1 MKKQIINNIVIITI
15 AVVANY
21 PIYKDLQQSV
31 KAAQGVI
38 TTVNN
43 TIEDVQT
50 DVNLIQSRINKL
62 QDEFSSAINNGL
74 AQADST
80 LNQIKALQLLEI
92 HQSDIRK
99 VKLKLQKE
107 GLELLE
113 AGDLFT
119 LDFPNHGIPRD
130 DYEVF
135 EIENVL
141 SGITTITV
149 GTHDKTIAE
158 RLSEMTLSQK
168 MQAFNI
174 FSRNSVDALMGKVVF
189 DKFSIQNQTTKY
201 QVSSTTDSSVLGFS
215 LTLGFGQSLGF
226 GEGTT
231 TILKTYESE
240 KDV

>member
-80 LNQIKALQLLEI
+80 LNQIKALQLETTALNDKINEFKNQAVDKIEDKVEKEI
-92 HQSDIRK
+92 KQIN
-99 VKLKLQKE
+99 
-107 GLELLE
+107 
-113 AGDLFT
+113 
-119 LDFPNHGIPRD
+119 PGIP
-130 DYEVF
+130 
-135 EIENVL
+135 
-141 SGITTITV
+141 
-149 GTHDKTIAE
+149 
-158 RLSEMTLSQK
+158 
-168 MQAFNI
+168 
-174 FSRNSVDALMGKVVF
+174 
-189 DKFSIQNQTTKY
+189 
-201 QVSSTTDSSVLGFS
+201 GF
-215 LTLGFGQSLGF
+215 
-226 GEGTT
+226 
-231 TILKTYESE
+231 
-240 KDV
+240 

>member
-80 LNQIKALQLLEI
+80 LNQIKSLRLETGALNDKIEAF
-92 HQSDIRK
+92 QSNVTDKVEKKAEEK
-99 VKLKLQKE
+99 VKQII
-107 GLELLE
+107 
-113 AGDLFT
+113 
-119 LDFPNHGIPRD
+119 PGIP
-130 DYEVF
+130 
-135 EIENVL
+135 
-141 SGITTITV
+141 
-149 GTHDKTIAE
+149 
-158 RLSEMTLSQK
+158 
-168 MQAFNI
+168 
-174 FSRNSVDALMGKVVF
+174 
-189 DKFSIQNQTTKY
+189 
-201 QVSSTTDSSVLGFS
+201 GF
-215 LTLGFGQSLGF
+215 
-226 GEGTT
+226 
-231 TILKTYESE
+231 
-240 KDV
+240 